1 VIDHDEDD
9 QAFVEAITDPTAYH
23 GLMAELRPLRAL
35 RYDPDVAGDPANLVA
50 PPYDVVAG
58 AARLDLYARSPY
70 NIARVDY
77 GEDRPDVLPGA
88 DHYDL
93 ARHDLESWME
103 DGALIQEAEPRLYV
117 YDQEF
122 QLEGQTLR
130 RRAVFG
136 ALRLEEFE
144 KGIVLPHEV
153 TGEKAKQDRLNLL
166 QATRVHLSPVLTL
179 YESGGVPEFA
189 ASALQAPLLDAVL
202 PAERHTLRPV
212 LPDAAAAFCAA
223 IADHRLVI
231 ADGHHRYET
240 GLNYRNQC
248 RAAASGWTGD
258 EPENFIL
265 AALVSSEDP
274 GLVVLPTHRLLKL
287 PQPLRIQLRNL
298 RHWRLDD
305 GGVANEANLEALMS
319 RLARAGR
326 DGPAFGAI
334 GLEPG
339 RLHLL
344 TPRDLT
350 AIVNR
355 TPSDHAPSWRRLD
368 VTVLAHAVLPAV
380 GFDEQPEHIDYTESH
395 RHAAEAV
402 ASGAWDVA
410 FLLNPTPVSQVI
422 SVASTGDRMPRKST
436 FFYPKLATGVLMYA
450 LD

>member
-1 VIDHDEDD
+1 
-9 QAFVEAITDPTAYH
+9 
-23 GLMAELRPLRAL
+23 
-35 RYDPDVAGDPANLVA
+35 
-50 PPYDVVAG
+50 
-58 AARLDLYARSPY
+58 
-70 NIARVDY
+70 
-77 GEDRPDVLPGA
+77 
-88 DHYDL
+88 L
-93 ARHDLESWME
+93 ARQDLEAWME
-103 DGALIQEAEPRLYV
+103 DGALIQDMQPRLYV

-122 QLEGQTLR
+122 QLEGRTLR

-136 ALRLEEFE
+136 VLRLEEFE

-179 YESGGVPEFA
+179 YEPDGVPDIAET
-189 ASALQAPLLDAVL
+189 ALGGTLLDAVL
-202 PAERHTLRPV
+202 PGERHTLRPV
-212 LPDAAAAFCAA
+212 DPSAAAAFCDA
-223 IADHRLVI
+223 IAARSLVI

-240 GLNYRNQC
+240 GLNYRNQR
-248 RAAASGWTGD
+248 RATAASWTG
-258 EPENFIL
+258 EEHENFIL
-265 AALVSSEDP
+265 AALVSAADP

-305 GGVANEANLEALMS
+305 AGVANDGNLGALML
-319 RLARAGR
+319 RLAAAGSE
-326 DGPAFGAI
+326 GPAFGAI

-355 TPSDHAPSWRRLD
+355 TPADHTQGWRRLD
-368 VTVLAHAVLPAV
+368 VAILAHAVLPAV
-380 GFDEQPEHIDYTESH
+380 GYDGEPEHIDFTESH

-402 ASGAWDVA
+402 ASGVWDVA

-422 SVASTGDRMPRKST
+422 SVASAGDRMPRKST
-436 FFYPKLATGVLMYA
+436 FFYPKLATGVLLYP

>member
-1 VIDHDEDD
+1 
-9 QAFVEAITDPTAYH
+9 
-23 GLMAELRPLRAL
+23 MAELRPLRAL
-35 RYDPDVAGDPANLVA
+35 RYDPSIAGDPANLVA
-50 PPYDVVAG
+50 PPYDIVAG
-58 AARLDLYARSPY
+58 AARLDLYARSLY

-77 GEDRPDVLPGA
+77 GEDRPDIDPGA
-88 DHYDL
+88 GHYAL
-93 ARHDLESWME
+93 ARKDLEAWLAA
-103 DGALIQEAEPRLYV
+103 GALKRDAGPRLYV

-122 QLEGQTLR
+122 QLEGKTLR

-179 YESGGVPEFA
+179 YEPDGVPQLQDA
-189 ASALQAPLLDAVL
+189 ALNAPVLDAVL
-202 PAERHTLRPV
+202 PSERHTLRPV
-212 LPDAAAAFCAA
+212 DPDAASSFCGA
-223 IADHRLVI
+223 IAGQRLVI

-240 GLNYRNQC
+240 GLNYRNQR
-248 RAAASGWTGD
+248 RAAASSWTGE

-305 GGVANEANLEALMS
+305 GGIANDANLAALMQ
-319 RLARAGR
+319 RLAAAGR
-326 DGPAFGAI
+326 EGPAFGAI

-344 TPRDLT
+344 TPRDLP
-350 AIVNR
+350 AIVHR
-355 TPSDHAPSWRRLD
+355 TPADHTPGWRRLD

-380 GFDEQPEHIDYTESH
+380 GFDEQPDHIDYTESH

-402 ASGAWDVA
+402 ASGVWDVA
-410 FLLNPTPVSQVI
+410 FLLNATPVSQVI
-422 SVASTGDRMPRKST
+422 AIATAGDRMPRKST
-436 FFYPKLATGVLMYA
+436 FFYPKLATGVLLYP

>member
-1 VIDHDEDD
+1 
-9 QAFVEAITDPTAYH
+9 
-23 GLMAELRPLRAL
+23 
-35 RYDPDVAGDPANLVA
+35 
-50 PPYDVVAG
+50 
-58 AARLDLYARSPY
+58 
-70 NIARVDY
+70 
-77 GEDRPDVLPGA
+77 
-88 DHYDL
+88 
-93 ARHDLESWME
+93 ME
-103 DGALIQEAEPRLYV
+103 DGALIQDAEPRLYV

-122 QLEGQTLR
+122 TLEGRTLR

-136 ALRLEEFE
+136 ALRLEEFD

-179 YESGGVPEFA
+179 FEPDGIPAFDDA
-189 ASALQAPLLDAVL
+189 ALQASVLDAAL
-202 PAERHTLRPV
+202 PLERHTLRPV
-212 LPDAAAAFCAA
+212 EPRAAAAFCQA
-223 IADHRLVI
+223 IADRRLVI

-240 GLNYRNQC
+240 GLNYRNQR
-248 RAAASGWTGD
+248 RAAALAWRGE

-265 AALVSSEDP
+265 AALVSAEDP

-298 RHWRLDD
+298 RHWHLDD
-305 GGVANEANLEALMS
+305 GGIANEANLEAMMV
-319 RLARAGR
+319 RLARAAR

-355 TPSDHAPSWRRLD
+355 TPADRSPGWRRLD

-422 SVASTGDRMPRKST
+422 SVASAGDRMPRKST
-436 FFYPKLATGVLMYA
+436 FFYPKLATGVLMYP